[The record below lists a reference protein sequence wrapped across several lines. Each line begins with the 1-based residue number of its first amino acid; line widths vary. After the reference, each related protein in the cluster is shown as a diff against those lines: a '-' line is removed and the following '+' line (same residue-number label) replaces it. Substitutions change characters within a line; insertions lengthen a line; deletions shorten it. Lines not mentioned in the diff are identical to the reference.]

1 MKEREVGDGA
11 SRRRWGGEETK
22 PKKEM
27 TRRGLGGG
35 ISKGQG
41 SPGGPPPERECGE
54 LLTVSPA
61 GGSGSGRTGTP
72 RQGGRRRGGEKKEA
86 GGDQVQGGVV

>member
-11 SRRRWGGEETK
+11 SRRRWGGGEETK

-41 SPGGPPPERECGE
+41 SPGVPPPNESA
-54 LLTVSPA
+54 VDS
-61 GGSGSGRTGTP
+61 
-72 RQGGRRRGGEKKEA
+72 
-86 GGDQVQGGVV
+86 

>member
-1 MKEREVGDGA
+1 MGSERER
-11 SRRRWGGEETK
+11 SRRWRQSPKVGGGEETK

-41 SPGGPPPERECGE
+41 SPGGPPPNESA
-54 LLTVSPA
+54 VDS
-61 GGSGSGRTGTP
+61 
-72 RQGGRRRGGEKKEA
+72 
-86 GGDQVQGGVV
+86 